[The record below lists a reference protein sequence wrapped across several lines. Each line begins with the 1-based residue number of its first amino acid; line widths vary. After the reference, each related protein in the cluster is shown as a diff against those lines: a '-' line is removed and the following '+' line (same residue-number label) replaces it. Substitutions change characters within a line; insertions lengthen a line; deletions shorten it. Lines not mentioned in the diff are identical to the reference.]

1 SAGEIGFAEFEAAM
15 TQAAG
20 TVAEELG
27 GTTVGTLQNVGSAMG
42 RFGESLL
49 APAFSAAP
57 ALFGSVIT
65 VFDELTDAVKPV
77 SDEMGEKLTPALEG
91 FADIIETRVVAF
103 AGDAV
108 GMLGDVVLALMDKG
122 LYSGMWEM
130 FGEICDTMRDDVA
143 GM

>member
-1 SAGEIGFAEFEAAM
+1 M

-77 SDEMGEKLTPALEG
+77 SEELGNILTPALEG
-91 FADIIETRVVAF
+91 FADIIETRVAPF
-103 AGDAV
+103 AGEAV
-108 GMLGDVVLALMDKG
+108 GKLGDIVLALTDKALDPG
-122 LYSGMWEM
+122 TWEK
-130 FGEICDTMRDDVA
+130 FGDIFTTIKDVDRKSVV
-143 GM
+143 